1 MNATNTRK
9 TCAKDIMSGN
19 LLTAY
24 EGWTISRLADFFIN
38 RQVSA
43 APVIASDHELVGV
56 VSVSDV
62 FKFNNLAERD
72 KSNALRNHYRDSCG
86 QDINEE
92 VLRSW
97 VKDADKNCTVHQ
109 IMNREVIAIDQ
120 HESLD
125 AVTKKLLEQHLHR
138 VFVTENNKVV
148 GVITA
153 MDLLAALS
161 EPS

>member
-1 MNATNTRK
+1 MNTTNTSGY
-9 TCAKDIMSGN
+9 CAKDIMSDT

-38 RQVSA
+38 RKISA

-62 FKFNNLAERD
+62 FKFNNLTEGD
-72 KSNALRNHYRDSCG
+72 KSTALRNHYRDSCG

-109 IMNREVIAIDQ
+109 IMNHEVIAIDQ
-120 HESLD
+120 GASIKSI
-125 AVTKKLLEQHLHR
+125 ANTLLEQHIHR
-138 VFVTENNKVV
+138 VFVTDNNKVV

-153 MDLLAALS
+153 MDVLS
-161 EPS
+161 VLNQD

>member
-1 MNATNTRK
+1 MNTTNTNSS
-9 TCAKDIMSGN
+9 CAKDIMSN
-19 LLTAY
+19 TLLTAY

-38 RQVSA
+38 RKISA

-62 FKFNNLAERD
+62 FKFNNLTERD

-86 QDINEE
+86 QEINEE

-109 IMNREVIAIDQ
+109 IMNHEVIAIDQ
-120 HESLD
+120 GESIKSVAKILLD
-125 AVTKKLLEQHLHR
+125 QHIHR
-138 VFVTENNKVV
+138 VFVTDSNKVV

-153 MDLLAALS
+153 MDVLAALNQS
-161 EPS
+161 